1 MKPRQITVN
10 GTVYTMEDNG
20 EVHRHIPAQPAIA
33 PCAQCGATDDGSWC
47 SPYCWGPFGREAI
60 PARRTVHGIAQRTAN
75 GWQIA
80 LRCEARNDG
89 SRVWVGTLVRGVPGW
104 LSADNAAA
112 VLRDD
117 RLRTFRTLAAALA

>member
-20 EVHRHIPAQPAIA
+20 QIWRHIPAQPAIA
-33 PCAQCGATDDGSWC
+33 PCTACCATEDGRYC
-47 SPYCWGPFGREAI
+47 SPYCTGPYGHEAI
-60 PARRTVHGIAQRTAN
+60 PAIRIVHGIAQRAGR

-80 LRCEARNDG
+80 LRCQSRGDG
-89 SRVWVGTLVRGVPGW
+89 SRVWVGTMVRGVPGW
-104 LSADNAAA
+104 LSADNATA

-117 RLRTFRTLAAALA
+117 RLRTFRTLAAALS